1 MRVKRDIGESV
12 LLKLPIYYITINTC
26 ACIES
31 PHYLERPVVCFP
43 KVIKRFTPYYNV
55 LRVL

>member
-1 MRVKRDIGESV
+1 MRAKRDIGESV

-31 PHYLERPVVCFP
+31 LVLFLGASTHRNAIKCSFIGAERRD
-43 KVIKRFTPYYNV
+43 I
-55 LRVL
+55 